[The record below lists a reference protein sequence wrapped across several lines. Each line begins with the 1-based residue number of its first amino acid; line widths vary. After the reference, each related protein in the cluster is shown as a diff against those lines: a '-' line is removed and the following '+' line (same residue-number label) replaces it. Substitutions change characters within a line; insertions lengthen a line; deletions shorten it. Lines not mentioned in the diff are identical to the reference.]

1 MQTQD
6 QIAVS
11 IVVVNWKVREMLRSC
26 LCSLYELGGLA
37 PRQFEVI
44 VVDNDSRDGSVEMVR
59 EKFPS
64 ITVIA
69 NERNVGFGRA
79 NNQALPL
86 CRGRYVLLLNPDTV
100 VLDQSVSRLVARM
113 DACADVG
120 AMGCRL
126 INADGSLQRWTGGAF
141 PRLANVLAH
150 YLFVDR
156 LLPARMRPLPLYLDR
171 DERQEIDVDW
181 VSGACLIARASA
193 LDGKL
198 FNPDFFMYGE
208 DMELC
213 HRLKLAGWRI
223 VYTPRATIVH
233 YQGESMRQQSGDVLL
248 SAIKGPRQFY
258 LQMRGGRAIR
268 TYDAITVAGFGLRWL
283 LYRIGAALSNTAGYR
298 DKAESSRDLMR
309 RAWRIMRA

>member
-6 QIAVS
+6 PIAVS
-11 IVVVNWKVREMLRSC
+11 IIVVNWKVREMLRSC
-26 LCSLYELGGLA
+26 LCSLYQLGGL
-37 PRQFEVI
+37 PPEQFEVI

-59 EKFPS
+59 EQFPS
-64 ITVIA
+64 VTVIA
-69 NERNVGFGRA
+69 NERNVGFGSA

-100 VLDQSVSRLVARM
+100 VLDQSISRLVARM
-113 DACADVG
+113 DARPDVG
-120 AMGCRL
+120 AMGSRL
-126 INADGSLQRWTGGAF
+126 VNADGSLQRWTGGAF

-150 YLFVDR
+150 YLFLDR
-156 LLPARMRPLPLYLDR
+156 LLPARLRPLPLYLDR
-171 DERQEIDVDW
+171 DEQQEVDVDW

-198 FNPDFFMYGE
+198 FDPDFFMYGE
-208 DMELC
+208 DMALC
-213 HRLKLAGWRI
+213 HRLKLAGWRV
-223 VYTPRATIVH
+223 VYTPRVTIVH

-283 LYRIGAALSNTAGYR
+283 LYRVGAALSSTSDYR